1 MMTAGHL
8 IISGESRLFRE
19 GLRRILQGPA
29 ITVVGEASSLQIAFG
44 LLDLNAPPDLILCDP
59 SADLDTEFSIMRQ
72 IADEFPTVSVV
83 VITNDL
89 RHSLLDRAV
98 ESGARG
104 FLPQDL
110 SPAALEM
117 LLKLVLMGENI
128 FPGPQHLLAELR
140 DDIRRAHDP
149 NKTLTAPLS
158 QKESE
163 VLECLGNGMPN
174 KVIARNLN
182 IAEATV
188 KVHIKSLMRKIN
200 VRNRTQAAIWS
211 ISQRPDS
218 GAEPVHH

>member
-1 MMTAGHL
+1 MTARHL

-29 ITVVGEASSLQIAFG
+29 ISVVGEASSLEIAFG
-44 LLDLNAPPDLILCDP
+44 LLDASALPNLILCDP
-59 SADLDTEFSIMRQ
+59 SANPETEFSVIRR
-72 IADEFPTVSVV
+72 IAAEFPTVSIV

-104 FLPQDL
+104 FIPQDL

-117 LLKLVLMGENI
+117 LLKLVLLGENI
-128 FPGPQHLLAELR
+128 FPAPQHLQAELG

-149 NKTLTAPLS
+149 DKTLTALLS

-174 KVIARNLN
+174 KLIARNLN

-188 KVHIKSLMRKIN
+188 KVHIKSLMRKLN

-211 ISQRPDS
+211 ISSGPDLA
-218 GAEPVHH
+218 AEPVHH

>member
-1 MMTAGHL
+1 MTAGHL
-8 IISGESRLFRE
+8 IICGESRLFRE
-19 GLRRILQGPA
+19 GLHRILQGPA
-29 ITVVGEASSLQIAFG
+29 IKVVGEASCLEVAFG
-44 LLDLNAPPDLILCDP
+44 LLDPNAPPDLILCDP
-59 SADLDTEFSIMRQ
+59 SADLETEFLIMRQ
-72 IADEFPTVSVV
+72 IAAEFPTVRVV

-89 RHSLLDRAV
+89 RPSLLDRAID
-98 ESGARG
+98 SGASG

-110 SPAALEM
+110 SSTALEM

-128 FPGPQHLLAELR
+128 FPGPQHLKAEPR
-140 DDIRRAHDP
+140 DVIRQSRDP
-149 NKTLTAPLS
+149 NNMLTSPLS

-182 IAEATV
+182 IAEVTV

-211 ISQRPDS
+211 IRRRPDS
-218 GAEPVHH
+218 AAEPAHP